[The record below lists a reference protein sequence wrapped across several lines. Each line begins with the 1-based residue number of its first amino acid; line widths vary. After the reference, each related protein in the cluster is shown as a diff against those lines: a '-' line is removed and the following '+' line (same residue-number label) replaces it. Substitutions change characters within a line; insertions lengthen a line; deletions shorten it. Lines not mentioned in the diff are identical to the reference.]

1 MSEYVRAAF
10 MSAYSDVFKC
20 AAVRMSVCAHV
31 RGEAAG
37 VSAPR
42 EADVSDVRGK
52 CRSCRTLEARWVS
65 RRLSCSVWMRVT
77 AVSQPMWI

>member
-10 MSAYSDVFKC
+10 MSAYSVC
-20 AAVRMSVCAHV
+20 LSVRLSERVCVHV

-52 CRSCRTLEARWVS
+52 CQSCRTLEARWVS
-65 RRLSCSVWMRVT
+65 RRPSCSVWMRVT